1 LARLSAPLKLRAPE
15 NRRVSTIMSLII
27 FEGVLFVA
35 LIATGATLL
44 YFLVVYFTPV
54 GVRLR
59 QTQNRRR
66 IDREAELLCP
76 IHGPRAE
83 KDLVRLTSGE
93 ALCPDCYKENVH
105 G

>member
-1 LARLSAPLKLRAPE
+1 MSA
-15 NRRVSTIMSLII
+15 II
-27 FEGVLFVA
+27 VEGVLFVA

-44 YFLVVYFTPV
+44 YWILVYFTPV

-66 IDREAELLCP
+66 IDRAAELVCP

-83 KDLVRLTSGE
+83 RDLVRLASGE
-93 ALCPDCYKENVH
+93 VLCPDCYKETVH